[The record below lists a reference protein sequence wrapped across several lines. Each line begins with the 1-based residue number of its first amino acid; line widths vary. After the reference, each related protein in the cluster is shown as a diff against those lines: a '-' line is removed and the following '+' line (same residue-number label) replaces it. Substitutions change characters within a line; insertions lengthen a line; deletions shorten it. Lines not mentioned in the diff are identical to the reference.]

1 MLNSLGNA
9 AIFCVAVVGLG
20 LTALIIRVIYRW
32 MRSFD
37 DLDAQHMAEA
47 DANREWYGDLDTLD
61 DKPLQNFS
69 DAVDYSRGV
78 ANDARNRGLP
88 ESEVMALKRKA
99 IEDYTHGRV
108 AA

>member
-1 MLNSLGNA
+1 MLDSLGNT
-9 AIFCVAVVGLG
+9 AIFCVTVVGL
-20 LTALIIRVIYRW
+20 LLVATIIRVIYRW

-37 DLDAQHMAEA
+37 DLDAQNMAEA
-47 DANREWYGDLDTLD
+47 DANKEWYGDLDALD

-69 DAVDYSRGV
+69 DAVAYSRTV
-78 ANDARNRGLP
+78 ADEARSRGLP
-88 ESEVMALKRKA
+88 ESEVMAIKRRA